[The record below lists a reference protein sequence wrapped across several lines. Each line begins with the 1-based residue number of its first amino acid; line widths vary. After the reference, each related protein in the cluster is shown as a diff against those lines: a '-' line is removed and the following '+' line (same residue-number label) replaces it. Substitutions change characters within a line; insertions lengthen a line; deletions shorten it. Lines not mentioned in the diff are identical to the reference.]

1 MANSEW
7 VLGVHVQHFENLYNA
22 EIRDTG
28 KYCCCDISYKN
39 VPCVANLTDLNVAA
53 CTSECE
59 PHFEMRFEVCFA
71 NGTCSNMKNETAV
84 IDNIL
89 ATCISPL
96 LVQLHSK
103 ESTIDD
109 ITIVSV

>member
-1 MANSEW
+1 M
-7 VLGVHVQHFENLYNA
+7 LGVHVQHFKNLYNV
-22 EIRDTG
+22 EIRND
-28 KYCCCDISYKN
+28 KDYCCCGISYTD
-39 VPCVANLTDLNVAA
+39 VPCVKNFTDLNVTV

-59 PHFEMRFEVCFA
+59 PYFEIRFEVCFA

-96 LVQLHSK
+96 LVQLHSE
-103 ESTIDD
+103 ESIFDN
-109 ITIVSV
+109 ITNVSA